1 MILNREWAVYR
12 QKMRKVWG
20 FTLVELMVTIG
31 LMAIIATFAI
41 PSFNNLMLKQNL
53 NKSTRELVI
62 TLNKARSKAALERRL
77 VTVTLKPSSED
88 TKSTLSEDT
97 ESTLSKGKESTLNW
111 VASGKTT
118 LVSTTTAVI
127 FRSDGLVQ
135 DPITPTIPLSSD
147 LTLVLCDNA
156 QADAKYSKK
165 IIISRMGTVQKGE
178 LVSGSCNAS

>member
-1 MILNREWAVYR
+1 MISNRDSIVYR

-20 FTLVELMVTIG
+20 FTLVELMVTIS
-31 LMAIIATFAI
+31 LMAIIAVIAI

-97 ESTLSKGKESTLNW
+97 ESTLSKDESTLNW

-165 IIISRMGTVQKGE
+165 IIISRMGTVQQGE

>member
-20 FTLVELMVTIG
+20 FTLVELMVTIS
-31 LMAIIATFAI
+31 LMAIIAVIAI

-97 ESTLSKGKESTLNW
+97 ESTLSKDESTLNW

-135 DPITPTIPLSSD
+135 NSTTATSPLTSD
-147 LTLVLCDNA
+147 LTLVLCDQPQATA
-156 QADAKYSKK
+156 QYSKR
-165 IIISRMGTVQKGE
+165 ITISRMGTVQQGE

>member
-12 QKMRKVWG
+12 QKMRKFWG
-20 FTLVELMVTIG
+20 FTLVELMVTIS
-31 LMAIIATFAI
+31 LMAIIAVIAI

-97 ESTLSKGKESTLNW
+97 ESTLSKDESTLNW

-135 DPITPTIPLSSD
+135 DPITPTIPLSSTI
-147 LTLVLCDNA
+147 TLVLCDQPQATA
-156 QADAKYSKK
+156 QYSKR
-165 IIISRMGTVQKGE
+165 ITISRMGTVQQGE

>member
-12 QKMRKVWG
+12 QKMRKIWG
-20 FTLVELMVTIG
+20 FTLVELMVTIS
-31 LMAIIATFAI
+31 LMAIIAVIAI

-62 TLNKARSKAALERRL
+62 ILNKARSKAALERRA
-77 VTVTLKPSSED
+77 VTVTLNSS
-88 TKSTLSEDT
+88 SADT
-97 ESTLSKGKESTLNW
+97 ESILNW
-111 VASGKTT
+111 VTSGKTT

-135 DPITPTIPLSSD
+135 DPIMPTIPLSSTI
-147 LTLVLCDNA
+147 TLVLCDQPQATA
-156 QADAKYSKK
+156 QYSKR
-165 IIISRMGTVQKGE
+165 ITISRMGTVQQGE

>member
-1 MILNREWAVYR
+1 
-12 QKMRKVWG
+12 MRKVWG
-20 FTLVELMVTIG
+20 FTLVELMVTIS
-31 LMAIIATFAI
+31 LMAIIAVIAI

-97 ESTLSKGKESTLNW
+97 ESTLSKDESTLNW

-165 IIISRMGTVQKGE
+165 IIISRMGTVQQGE

>member
-20 FTLVELMVTIG
+20 FTLVELMVTIS
-31 LMAIIATFAI
+31 LMAIIAVIAI

-77 VTVTLKPSSED
+77 VTVTVKPSSED
-88 TKSTLSEDT
+88 TESTLSEDT
-97 ESTLSKGKESTLNW
+97 ESTLSKDESTLNW

-165 IIISRMGTVQKGE
+165 IIISRMGTVQQGE